1 MIKKILF
8 VLILIQQLAYA
19 ENKITILVSVNNETI
34 TNIDL
39 LNEIEILKI
48 LNKNSSNIKNNYN
61 IAVNNLINEIIKEQ
75 ELKKNNIEF
84 NEKTVNEQYKIN
96 IQNFEKNNFKL
107 EEKFKNII
115 YKKIKIDNMWN
126 SLILK
131 KYSWK
136 ININMNEIE
145 DKLNKFKDVKERT
158 EEKEKLISFEKNKK
172 LAIYSLNHLENLK
185 NSYLIKFY
193 K

>member
-1 MIKKILF
+1 MIKNILF

-131 KYSWK
+131 KYS
-136 ININMNEIE
+136 
-145 DKLNKFKDVKERT
+145 
-158 EEKEKLISFEKNKK
+158 
-172 LAIYSLNHLENLK
+172 
-185 NSYLIKFY
+185 
-193 K
+193 

>member
-107 EEKFKNII
+107 EEKFKDII

-158 EEKEKLISFEKNKK
+158 EEKDKLISFEKNKK